1 MAIDRSEFYILWVS
15 VLACVTFNLSVRKI
29 LCIIDVNSD
38 CIEGCQTIS
47 CGTIPMCMY
56 MCICNA
62 GLEKKSLVLQP
73 EEKKVIAYHEAG
85 HAIVGWFLEYADPLM
100 KVCVCV
106 SLCVFV
112 WTLCTHMVYCRC
124 QSYQGGRGWAMPCT
138 YPESSTS
145 TLRKRYYPLLTCITI
160 SV

>member
-1 MAIDRSEFYILWVS
+1 MF
-15 VLACVTFNLSVRKI
+15 ACVTFNLSVRKI
-29 LCIIDVNSD
+29 RCIIDVNSN

-106 SLCVFV
+106 CVCVFV
-112 WTLCTHMVYCRC
+112 WRVYYIWCAVGVNHPKGEGVGLCHVPTQRAVHPHY
-124 QSYQGGRGWAMPCT
+124 GRGIYYIQLSPT
-138 YPESSTS
+138 YI
-145 TLRKRYYPLLTCITI
+145 LA
-160 SV
+160 